1 MKHSK
6 TLFRLALVIA
16 ITYFY
21 CLPLFSQEVI
31 EGDPK
36 TYKYFKILA
45 NTDDDPVFLDLQKE
59 MSIDPLCSVYTLVVN
74 ISDINPENQYIVF
87 GDEVDATSIRAA
99 WFTISLKTQQKL
111 LNWCGSNKTNLAS
124 IRYSATTPFTSGIS
138 SVRVNEIYSPAKY
151 YWEVHGKLNYI
162 NPYFQLFGGERLGSS
177 LKGSLGAS
185 FGIGTKYSGPFESDQ
200 ISLGLNV
207 IGLSVNY
214 ITRLEGLNTQTLNS
228 KGEGSPYLNQYN
240 NIFSPP
246 NAWEINLVLPFGN
259 FFEFGFY
266 RPFGEN
272 KIGGPAR
279 YSFYQNGD
287 SSKAMPNNIIEGNY
301 FNCEF
306 RYPFRFFS
314 ATRSQIYAAY
324 YLKEVNMGF
333 FTRESRLA
341 GSVFDLRINYNISSI
356 RNNQL
361 LFEFMASNIFAGFGM
376 TSLAIGPSFR
386 FTKLES
392 GNFGMH
398 TFFLNARFKLGD
410 FYDSK

>member
-6 TLFRLALVIA
+6 TLFRLALVIT

-45 NTDDDPVFLDLQKE
+45 NTDDDPVFLELQKE
-59 MSIDPLCSVYTLVVN
+59 MSVDPLCSSYILIVN
-74 ISDINPENQYIVF
+74 VSDINPENHYLVF
-87 GDEVDATSIRAA
+87 GDEVDATSLRAS
-99 WFTISLKTQQKL
+99 WKIISFKIQQKL
-111 LNWCGSNKTNLAS
+111 LNWSAPNKSNLESIKLTAS
-124 IRYSATTPFTSGIS
+124 TPFTNGIS
-138 SVRVNEIYSPAKY
+138 RVRSNELYSPVKLY
-151 YWEVHGKLNYI
+151 REVTGSLNYI
-162 NPYFQLFGGERLGSS
+162 NPYFQIFGGERLGSS

-228 KGEGSPYLNQYN
+228 KGEGSPFVNQYN

-246 NAWEINLVLPFGN
+246 NAWEINLVFPFGN

-314 ATRSQIYAAY
+314 ATRSQIYVAY
-324 YLKEVNMGF
+324 YLKEVNIGF